1 MPREFE
7 KRLAIWVAVI
17 GLGAA
22 CLGIPRAAAGP
33 VPEPAPGKADKLPVP
48 LASQPPEDY
57 PVAAGGKED
66 RAPVRPETTKRK
78 GAADDRLTPDQLDP
92 DRLRPE

>member
-17 GLGAA
+17 GLGTA
-22 CLGIPRAAAGP
+22 CLGIPRAAA
-33 VPEPAPGKADKLPVP
+33 EPAPGKADKLPVT

-78 GAADDRLTPDQLDP
+78 GAADDRLTPDPLDP
-92 DRLRPE
+92 DRLLPE